1 MHFNMK
7 IFSVGSRSLSLA
19 PTTGN
24 TNCKSERKGYGTERR
39 KRILD
44 AEGEYKYLDHICS
57 YKARDKRLFP
67 LYFLFIVFYSA
78 VQYKHYNLAD
88 SCRDARH

>member
-1 MHFNMK
+1 MK
-7 IFSVGSRSLSLA
+7 ICSVGSRSLSLA
-19 PTTGN
+19 LTAGN
-24 TNCKSERKGYGTERR
+24 THSKSKRKDCSTERG

-44 AEGEYKYLDHICS
+44 AEGEYKYLDHICI
-57 YKARDKRLFP
+57 YKARDKRLSL

>member
-1 MHFNMK
+1 MK

-19 PTTGN
+19 STAGN
-24 TNCKSERKGYGTERR
+24 TNCKSKRKDYGTEKR
-39 KRILD
+39 KQILD
-44 AEGEYKYLDHICS
+44 AKGEYKYLDHICS